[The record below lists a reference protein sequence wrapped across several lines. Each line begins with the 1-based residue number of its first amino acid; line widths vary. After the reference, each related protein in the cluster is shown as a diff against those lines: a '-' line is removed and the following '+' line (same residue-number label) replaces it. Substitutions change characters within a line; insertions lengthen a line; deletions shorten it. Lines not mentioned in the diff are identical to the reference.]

1 MSDIL
6 EQELGEH
13 PVMIVIRGASPA
25 EAVRLCERAW
35 SMGVRAVEVTIQTPD
50 ALPSLRAAIEAG
62 AARGRPVGAG
72 SVHTLEQWDAA
83 IDAGAAY
90 TVAAAT
96 VPDVIERAVR
106 SGRQHIPGVATGT
119 EVAMARTAGATWC
132 KAFPASLLTPEWVAA
147 VRAPFPGTSFVATG
161 GIDAANAG
169 DFLAA
174 GCRAVAFGSSFTQ
187 DDSADSIRRILAR

>member
-1 MSDIL
+1 M
-6 EQELGEH
+6 
-13 PVMIVIRGASPA
+13 MIVLRGAAPA
-25 EAVRLCERAW
+25 ETVRLCERAW
-35 SMGVRAVEVTIQTPD
+35 ALGVRAVEVTIQTPD

-72 SVHTLEQWDAA
+72 SVHTLEQWEAA
-83 IDAGAAY
+83 REAGAAY

-96 VPDVIERAVR
+96 VPEVIERAVR
-106 SGRQHIPGVATGT
+106 NGRQHIPGVATGT
-119 EVAMARTAGATWC
+119 EVAIARAAGATWC

-161 GIDAANAG
+161 GIDATNAEA
-169 DFLAA
+169 FLAA

-187 DDSADSIRRILAR
+187 DDSEKSIRDILAR